1 MWSAAFAKTTHL
13 NTKWLLLK
21 NQLPKSKKTLAAIG
35 WILIV
40 NRWGFGRSSSIDL
53 MKRPV
58 FRQKKL
64 IPETDSGGSIA
75 FSSEEGFK
83 RLWVLLEL
91 EKLDRQKKY
100 LQDELRKRKL
110 WRKVLLERLNQLPE
124 RN

>member
-1 MWSAAFAKTTHL
+1 
-13 NTKWLLLK
+13 
-21 NQLPKSKKTLAAIG
+21 
-35 WILIV
+35 
-40 NRWGFGRSSSIDL
+40 
-53 MKRPV
+53 MKRTV

-64 IPETDSGGSIA
+64 IPETDSDGSIA
-75 FSSEEGFK
+75 VSSEEVLK

-91 EKLDRQKKY
+91 EKLKREKKH

>member
-1 MWSAAFAKTTHL
+1 
-13 NTKWLLLK
+13 
-21 NQLPKSKKTLAAIG
+21 
-35 WILIV
+35 
-40 NRWGFGRSSSIDL
+40 

-58 FRQKKL
+58 FRQRKL
-64 IPETDSGGSIA
+64 IPETDSDGSIV
-75 FSSEEGFK
+75 FSGEEGLK

-91 EKLDRQKKY
+91 ERLKREKKH

>member
-1 MWSAAFAKTTHL
+1 
-13 NTKWLLLK
+13 
-21 NQLPKSKKTLAAIG
+21 
-35 WILIV
+35 
-40 NRWGFGRSSSIDL
+40 

-64 IPETDSGGSIA
+64 IPETDSGGSIV
-75 FSSEEGFK
+75 FSGEEGLK

-91 EKLDRQKKY
+91 ERLKREKKH

>member
-1 MWSAAFAKTTHL
+1 
-13 NTKWLLLK
+13 
-21 NQLPKSKKTLAAIG
+21 
-35 WILIV
+35 
-40 NRWGFGRSSSIDL
+40 

-64 IPETDSGGSIA
+64 IPETASDRSIA
-75 FSSEEGFK
+75 FSSEEGLK

-91 EKLDRQKKY
+91 EKLNRQKKY
-100 LQDELRKRKL
+100 LQGELQKRKL

>member
-1 MWSAAFAKTTHL
+1 
-13 NTKWLLLK
+13 
-21 NQLPKSKKTLAAIG
+21 
-35 WILIV
+35 
-40 NRWGFGRSSSIDL
+40 

-64 IPETDSGGSIA
+64 IPETDSDGSIV
-75 FSSEEGFK
+75 FSGEEGLK

-91 EKLDRQKKY
+91 AKLDREKRY
-100 LQDELRKRKL
+100 LQEQLRNRKL

>member
-1 MWSAAFAKTTHL
+1 
-13 NTKWLLLK
+13 
-21 NQLPKSKKTLAAIG
+21 
-35 WILIV
+35 
-40 NRWGFGRSSSIDL
+40 

-64 IPETDSGGSIA
+64 IPETDSDGSIV
-75 FSSEEGFK
+75 FSGEEGLK

-91 EKLDRQKKY
+91 AKLDREKRY
-100 LQDELRKRKL
+100 LQEQLRKRKL

>member
-1 MWSAAFAKTTHL
+1 
-13 NTKWLLLK
+13 
-21 NQLPKSKKTLAAIG
+21 
-35 WILIV
+35 
-40 NRWGFGRSSSIDL
+40 

-64 IPETDSGGSIA
+64 IPETDSDGSIV
-75 FSSEEGFK
+75 FSGEEGLK

-91 EKLDRQKKY
+91 ERLKREKKH

>member
-1 MWSAAFAKTTHL
+1 
-13 NTKWLLLK
+13 
-21 NQLPKSKKTLAAIG
+21 
-35 WILIV
+35 
-40 NRWGFGRSSSIDL
+40 

-64 IPETDSGGSIA
+64 IPETDSDGSIMV
-75 FSSEEGFK
+75 SSEEGLT

-91 EKLDRQKKY
+91 ERLKREKKH

>member
-1 MWSAAFAKTTHL
+1 
-13 NTKWLLLK
+13 
-21 NQLPKSKKTLAAIG
+21 
-35 WILIV
+35 
-40 NRWGFGRSSSIDL
+40 

-64 IPETDSGGSIA
+64 VPETDSDGNVV
-75 FSSEEGFK
+75 FSGEEGLK

-91 EKLDRQKKY
+91 AKLDREKRY
-100 LQDELRKRKL
+100 LQEQLRNHKL

>member
-1 MWSAAFAKTTHL
+1 
-13 NTKWLLLK
+13 
-21 NQLPKSKKTLAAIG
+21 
-35 WILIV
+35 
-40 NRWGFGRSSSIDL
+40 

-64 IPETDSGGSIA
+64 IPETDSDGSIMV
-75 FSSEEGFK
+75 SSEEGLK
-83 RLWVLLEL
+83 RVWVLLEL
-91 EKLDRQKKY
+91 ERLKREKKH